1 MTDEVLV
8 EHNIY
13 FFMRDYG
20 NISKPHRD
28 NGPAVFTIHLPDYDY
43 TQPIIQ
49 RHISISEAE
58 QEIADK
64 TIAGPPAWYQNGN
77 DITQEVKEFLNNKD
91 WPDDYR
97 QWTKKHWAKFKLR
110 F

>member
-13 FFMRDYG
+13 YFMRERGKRY
-20 NISKPHRD
+20 NLYRD
-28 NGPAVFTIHLPDYDY
+28 NGPAVIHIEAPDYDY

-58 QEIADK
+58 QELADK
-64 TIAGPPAWYQNGN
+64 TITGQLWIKNDD
-77 DITQEVKEFLNNKD
+77 DITDEVEEFLNNKD

>member
-1 MTDEVLV
+1 MTDEVCV
-8 EHNIY
+8 EHNTY
-13 FFMRDYG
+13 YFMRDYG
-20 NISKPHRD
+20 NISKLHHD
-28 NGPAVFTIHLPDYDY
+28 NGPAVIRIHAPDYDY

-58 QEIADK
+58 QELADK
-64 TIAGPPAWYQNGN
+64 IITGELWFKNDD
-77 DITQEVKEFLNNKD
+77 DITDEVEEFLNNKD

>member
-8 EHNIY
+8 EHNMY
-13 FFMRDYG
+13 YFMRERGKRY
-20 NISKPHRD
+20 NLHRD
-28 NGPAVFTIHLPDYDY
+28 NGPAVIHIEAPDYDY
-43 TQPIIQ
+43 TQTIIQ
-49 RHISISEAE
+49 RHSSISEAE
-58 QEIADK
+58 QELADK
-64 TIAGPPAWYQNGN
+64 TITGQLWIKNDD
-77 DITQEVKEFLNNKD
+77 DITDEVEEFLNNKD